1 MKVDIVAPKPKVL
14 KGEVDP
20 IEPAMLA
27 AEGMEKVAAG
37 IQESNRLIKEQNDKV
52 EKQNS
57 ILTNTKDSIDQSS
70 RPQAPQIRAMN
81 AGVTT
86 N

>member
-1 MKVDIVAPKPKVL
+1 MF
-14 KGEVDP
+14 G
-20 IEPAMLA
+20 

-37 IQESNRLIKEQNDKV
+37 IQESNRLMKEQNDKV
-52 EKQNS
+52 EKQNT
-57 ILTNTKDSIDQSS
+57 ILTSTKDSIDQSS